1 MWLGRLFSIPTHCYK
16 RCDFLLIGCW
26 ELSLTS
32 TFIHPASALQS
43 AAARKALMQDP
54 FQACSN
60 PLTIIAA
67 IHRTKP
73 CSMYPVRWRD
83 HETGCSRAIGGD
95 SPPTFTCRSFP
106 GRAGGDWVYGSFAG
120 YVRRTAASKERNAG
134 GGAIW
139 QLPARHLPLPPPDAG
154 AGRLARPVLLLLH
167 KRVWSWTR
175 APARPTSTPLQSAR
189 ID

>member
-1 MWLGRLFSIPTHCYK
+1 
-16 RCDFLLIGCW
+16 
-26 ELSLTS
+26 
-32 TFIHPASALQS
+32 
-43 AAARKALMQDP
+43 MQDP

-60 PLTIIAA
+60 PLTIIVA

-83 HETGCSRAIGGD
+83 HETRCSRAIGAD

-106 GRAGGDWVYGSFAG
+106 GRAGGD
-120 YVRRTAASKERNAG
+120 RTAASKERNAG

-154 AGRLARPVLLLLH
+154 AGRLARPVLPA
-167 KRVWSWTR
+167 
-175 APARPTSTPLQSAR
+175 AP
-189 ID
+189 

>member
-1 MWLGRLFSIPTHCYK
+1 
-16 RCDFLLIGCW
+16 
-26 ELSLTS
+26 
-32 TFIHPASALQS
+32 
-43 AAARKALMQDP
+43 MQDP

-73 CSMYPVRWRD
+73 CSMYPVRWRE

-95 SPPTFTCRSFP
+95 SPPTFTCRSFA
-106 GRAGGDWVYGSFAG
+106 GRAGGDWKIIGCTARSLAM

-154 AGRLARPVLLLLH
+154 GCRLARPVLLLLH
-167 KRVWSWTR
+167 KRVELDAGTGSPDVNTVAKR
-175 APARPTSTPLQSAR
+175 TN
-189 ID
+189 

>member
-16 RCDFLLIGCW
+16 RCDFFLIGS
-26 ELSLTS
+26 LGVSLTS
-32 TFIHPASALQS
+32 AFNHPASALQS

-83 HETGCSRAIGGD
+83 HGTGCSRAIGGD
-95 SPPTFTCRSFP
+95 NPSTFTCRSLLE
-106 GRAGGDWVYGSFAG
+106 RARG
-120 YVRRTAASKERNAG
+120 
-134 GGAIW
+134 
-139 QLPARHLPLPPPDAG
+139 
-154 AGRLARPVLLLLH
+154 
-167 KRVWSWTR
+167 
-175 APARPTSTPLQSAR
+175 
-189 ID
+189 